1 MSLIIQKYGGKALA
15 TPEDIKQVARLI
27 YARHKDGVQ
36 LVIVVSAMGDTTD
49 RYVAMAKSVN
59 PSPAGRELD
68 VLLSVGER
76 ISIAMLALALN
87 ALEKDLAVSLTGAQ
101 AGIIT
106 DTVHTAAKIVEIRP
120 LRVREILDQN
130 RIPVIAGYQGIT
142 TDKNISTLGRG
153 GTDATAVGLAVA
165 LHAERVEFMKD
176 VDGVQSADP
185 KIIPTARVIPEM
197 SYDDVLQMMGCGAK
211 ILQVPAVEMAAE
223 HKLKLAVGNS
233 KTGIAGTILTDRPL
247 GRRTLTAVIVTENVR
262 CVQFDS
268 ITNLLKAVNA
278 LRDAGCS
285 PLIAGNSG
293 GKALLVLKR
302 EEEIARE
309 LFPAPLMPHEKLSLV
324 SLIGPGVGSASDL
337 AEMIQRKLAPYRDQI
352 ASIYFTE
359 SRLSVLLPM
368 PAARQFAEA
377 VHDLCLLDDLASPPA
392 VRAS

>member
-15 TPEDIKQVARLI
+15 APEDIKQVARLI
-27 YARHKDGVQ
+27 HARHKDGVQ
-36 LVIVVSAMGDTTD
+36 LVVVVSAMGDTTD
-49 RYVAMAKSVN
+49 RYTAMAKSVN
-59 PSPAGRELD
+59 SSPAGRELD

-165 LHAERVEFMKD
+165 LGAERVEFMKD

-185 KIIPTARVIPEM
+185 KLIPTARVIPEM

-223 HKLKLAVGNS
+223 HKVKLAIGNS
-233 KTGIAGTILTDRPL
+233 KTGVAGTILTDRPL
-247 GRRTLTAVIVTENVR
+247 GRRTLTSVIVAENVR
-262 CVQFDS
+262 CELFDS
-268 ITNLLKAVNA
+268 ATNLLRAVKA
-278 LRDAGCS
+278 LREAGCS
-285 PLIAGNSG
+285 PLLSGNSG
-293 GKALLVLKR
+293 GKSLLILKR

-309 LFPAPLMPHEKLSLV
+309 LFTEPLMPREQVSLV

-337 AEMIQRKLAPYRDQI
+337 ADMVQRKLAPYRDQI
-352 ASIYFTE
+352 AAIFMTE

-368 PAARQFAEA
+368 PAAQQFAEA
-377 VHDLCLLDDLASPPA
+377 AHRPCLSNDLADASPA
-392 VRAS
+392 RAS